1 MDEMHCLLPVSW
13 AGYRLLDN
21 QQTDKVFGI
30 KECSYDPLFFPF
42 YPAPLQF
49 ALEEEHDTVQPLHI
63 RL

>member
-1 MDEMHCLLPVSW
+1 MHCLLPVSW

-21 QQTDKVFGI
+21 QQTNKVFEI
-30 KECSYDPLFFPF
+30 KECSYDLLFFPF

-49 ALEEEHDTVQPLHI
+49 ALEKEYDSVQPLQI